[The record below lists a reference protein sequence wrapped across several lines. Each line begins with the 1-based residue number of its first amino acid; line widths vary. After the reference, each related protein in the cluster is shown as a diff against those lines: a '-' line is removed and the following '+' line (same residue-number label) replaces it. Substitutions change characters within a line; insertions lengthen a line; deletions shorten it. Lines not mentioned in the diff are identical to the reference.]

1 MHRTIIRFA
10 LDYGMPESYFAP
22 KCHLEKLKNIQNQA
36 LRMCCGAMQSTPI
49 CALQA
54 ACNEM
59 PLHLR
64 HYYLCLGFKAK
75 LLRLPPNGHPALSL
89 IEYSGVEVYGF
100 TEKILSEFNLLT
112 KSPVFCGIMIE
123 P

>member
-1 MHRTIIRFA
+1 
-10 LDYGMPESYFAP
+10 
-22 KCHLEKLKNIQNQA
+22 
-36 LRMCCGAMQSTPI
+36 MQSTPI

-89 IEYSGVEVYGF
+89 IEYSGVEVYGV
-100 TEKILSEFNLLT
+100 TEKILSEFNLPT
-112 KSPVFCGIMIE
+112 KSPVFLWNYDRTLTPITKNTLASTTGYSRYRANVVLIE
-123 P
+123 N